1 MLSSERDLVLR
12 ILEYYFG
19 ETVSRIAGHLLL
31 SGPIT
36 LHKLASSSSYS
47 FKVVRNTLLIL
58 IKHGIVNYDLESSSI
73 GHIDVTHV
81 LYSLSC
87 NNVLSLLLIP
97 YVFLIS
103 QDDLDSDS
111 SEVLLQIAKAGIVSL
126 GRVKKA
132 LSNIAAD
139 VIEES
144 IFKFLDKGLIV
155 VCQSFQQRQ
164 NGFQNGESTY
174 NTNSGVLDN
183 LANNMYTLSSGAG
196 FTMSDSQLYKINTKF
211 ISESLLKE
219 ELKLL
224 MFKRIGG
231 TELLHHVLE
240 VLMKKGTQTSLSYK
254 EIESKVMKS
263 VKTTNVIEPNKVLS
277 ILTGLNKHPDKFVLH
292 SIDDRS
298 YSFDWYKAKNMLKE
312 RALFG
317 CIKQLYGIKAARIWT
332 LLITIFQ
339 ENPTTCLDI
348 EEISKRAV
356 VSIQNARAIL
366 YQLTIKGFAKL
377 QEPDSNHKIAN
388 PTDRQQ
394 FYFTSSVD
402 STHSQI
408 IKNSYKFGSN
418 LLERLVHEKNSN
430 FRRHLMVDDNSL
442 DVTGEANCGV
452 IEIHLIYVI
461 KFIVIMQQ
469 LQTFSKS

>member
-19 ETVSRIAGHLLL
+19 ETVSRIAGILLL

-36 LHKLASSSSYS
+36 LQKLANFSSYS

-58 IKHGIVNYDLESSSI
+58 IKHGIVDYNLESSSI
-73 GHIDVTHV
+73 GHLDVTHV

-87 NNVLSLLLIP
+87 DNILSLLLIP
-97 YVFLIS
+97 YISLIDKES
-103 QDDLDSDS
+103 FDSDS
-111 SEVLLQIAKAGIVSL
+111 SEVLLHIAKAGIISL
-126 GRVKKA
+126 GRIKET
-132 LSNIAAD
+132 LNHLPTD
-139 VIEES
+139 VIEEAV
-144 IFKFLDKGLIV
+144 FKFLDKGLV
-155 VCQSFQQRQ
+155 TTYQSFQQRQ
-164 NGFQNGESTY
+164 NGFQRGESTY
-174 NTNSGVLDN
+174 SANFGVLDN
-183 LANNMYTLSSGAG
+183 LANNMYTLSNGAG
-196 FTMSDSQLYKINTKF
+196 FAMSDSQLYRINIKY
-211 ISESLLKE
+211 IAESLLKE

-231 TELLHHVLE
+231 TELLHHVLD
-240 VLMKKGTQTSLSYK
+240 VLMKKSTPTSLSYK
-254 EIESKVMKS
+254 EIELLVIKS
-263 VKTTNVIEPNKVLS
+263 LKTAGNIEPNKVLS

-298 YSFDWYKAKNMLKE
+298 YSFDWYKAKHMLKE

-332 LLITIFQ
+332 LLITIFR

-402 STHSQI
+402 YTHSQV

-418 LLERLVHEKNSN
+418 LLERLIHEKNSN
-430 FRRHLMVDDNSL
+430 FRRHLVLDNNSSE
-442 DVTGEANCGV
+442 VTGDTNCDV
-452 IEIHLIYVI
+452 IEIHLIYII

-469 LQTFSKS
+469 L